1 MARFAIAAKFNGSG
15 SHDTYHIPDPVNGS
29 TTATTQAA
37 VAADIATLVADGA
50 SPTQAHVTT
59 LNTDWAA
66 FIATLGTY
74 PTQAADVVVS
84 VDTAAVTTLGG
95 FKAIMAFVVR
105 ALAGGIL
112 K

>member
-1 MARFAIAAKFNGSG
+1 MARFAVAAKFNGSG
-15 SHDTYHIPDPVNGS
+15 DHDIFHVPDAINGS
-29 TTATTQAA
+29 TTASTQAT

-66 FIATLGTY
+66 FIATLGTL
-74 PTQAADVVVS
+74 PAKNDVVVS
-84 VDTAAVTTLGG
+84 VNTTAVTTLGALRAVMATIIKG
-95 FKAIMAFVVR
+95 F
-105 ALAGGIL
+105 AGGIL